1 MTVITDR
8 RGESPG
14 PTRGP
19 GTERVRKGDAALF
32 YAGLVALTA
41 LLVFGTLSVMAV
53 LPMILPGY
61 TSVSITSGSMMPIL
75 RIGDVVI
82 AADHGGA
89 VIEPDT
95 IVVYEDPRKHDLVTH
110 RVVEGNPDG
119 SYTTKGDMNGNV
131 DPQPI
136 PAASIRGE
144 AQWIIPIV
152 GLPRVWVAQG
162 RWVLV
167 LLTITGTAATL
178 WLSRFAFDTRYDP
191 WRSDERSRVEVPV

>member
-19 GTERVRKGDAALF
+19 GIERVKKGDAALF

-110 RVVEGNPDG
+110 RVVEVNPDG
-119 SYTTKGDMNGNV
+119 SYTTKGDVNGNV

-191 WRSDERSRVEVPV
+191 WQPDEPSPVEVPA

>member
-110 RVVEGNPDG
+110 RVVEVNPDG
-119 SYTTKGDMNGNV
+119 SYTTKGDVNGNV

-191 WRSDERSRVEVPV
+191 WQPDEPSPVEVPA

>member
-19 GTERVRKGDAALF
+19 GIERVKKGDAALF

-82 AADHGGA
+82 ASDHGGA

-110 RVVEGNPDG
+110 RVVEVNPDG
-119 SYTTKGDMNGNV
+119 SYTTKGDVNGNV

-178 WLSRFAFDTRYDP
+178 WLSRFAFDSRYDP
-191 WRSDERSRVEVPV
+191 WRSDSLPRVEAPA

>member
-14 PTRGP
+14 PPRGP

-75 RIGDVVI
+75 RIGDAVI